1 MTLLVTAE
9 DFKPTFLFMFK
20 KTKSSIFRV
29 SKVIGQ
35 LTDWQFSHV
44 YDNRSRYTQTKDQRC
59 DKHTK
64 PRFDSTGLTGGE
76 KQPMIWRKPR
86 HVTNMVEPVLQ
97 CRWIMTQ
104 KNFHVDRSPDETGS
118 AVLIW
123 LLSWWMF
130 LIVRLFLRWCY
141 CSCKQQQA
149 RTGPAIFVRAES
161 VASDKQI
168 VFTLSASHKIT
179 NACCVQVT
187 VDKWLLM
194 FILMRKWTGRGGTTV
209 RWQPDI
215 RH

>member
-1 MTLLVTAE
+1 MRKLSSVFIDIFTHSAATCLYFHLLNVCPASSPCMLSTRSVQTCSSTSAQPSAPQVRVLLRLKASFC
-9 DFKPTFLFMFK
+9 DISGVYRDTDKFVSIWITTPCWWLCSSPQRILNQSFYSCL
-20 KTKSSIFRV
+20 KTKPSIFRV

-104 KNFHVDRSPDETGS
+104 KTST
-118 AVLIW
+118 
-123 LLSWWMF
+123 
-130 LIVRLFLRWCY
+130 
-141 CSCKQQQA
+141 
-149 RTGPAIFVRAES
+149 
-161 VASDKQI
+161 
-168 VFTLSASHKIT
+168 
-179 NACCVQVT
+179 
-187 VDKWLLM
+187 
-194 FILMRKWTGRGGTTV
+194 
-209 RWQPDI
+209 
-215 RH
+215 